1 MREMFRGAKLSISN
15 YDATLIGWATRGANG
30 TLNSNLNF
38 HGGNSTYCNGLGAR
52 NYLIN
57 TYGWSI
63 TDGGLDCSSLST
75 EGFDIIGLNLYPNPA
90 SSVLN
95 ISVSNTLNNQPYKII
110 DTLGKVILKGNLKE
124 GANSINV
131 AHLSKGIYYLKV
143 SDKRAASFI
152 KE

>member
-1 MREMFRGAKLSISN
+1 MFLGAKLSTTN
-15 YDATLIGWATRGANG
+15 YDDTLIGWATKGANG
-30 TLNSNLNF
+30 GTLQANLGF
-38 HGGNSTYCNGLGAR
+38 SGGNSTYCNALGAR

-63 TDGGLDCSSLST
+63 TDGGLDCSSLNT
-75 EGFDIIGLNLYPNPA
+75 EEFDIIGLKLYPNPT
-90 SSVLN
+90 SRVLN

-110 DTLGKVILKGNLKE
+110 DTLGKVILKGNLNE
-124 GANSINV
+124 GDNAINV
-131 AHLSKGIYYLKV
+131 AQLSKGIYYLKV